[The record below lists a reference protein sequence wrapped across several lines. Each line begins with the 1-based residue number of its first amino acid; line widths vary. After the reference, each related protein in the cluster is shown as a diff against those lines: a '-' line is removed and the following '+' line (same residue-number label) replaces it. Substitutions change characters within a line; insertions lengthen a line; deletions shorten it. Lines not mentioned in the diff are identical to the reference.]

1 MKRVYEK
8 VWGQNINKK
17 KEQSKYF
24 LAGIIKK
31 VEKAIKEKKQSD
43 F

>member
-8 VWGQNINKK
+8 VWGQNIKKK

-24 LAGIIKK
+24 RSGIHKK
-31 VEKAIKEKKQSD
+31 VEKALKEKKQTD